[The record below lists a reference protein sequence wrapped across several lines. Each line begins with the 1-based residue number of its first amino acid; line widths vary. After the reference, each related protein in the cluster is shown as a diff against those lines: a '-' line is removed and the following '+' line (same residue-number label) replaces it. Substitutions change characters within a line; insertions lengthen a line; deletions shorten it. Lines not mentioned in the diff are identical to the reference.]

1 MSGAALDAWGLGVV
15 LLVGDVLGLTAW
27 GDGGED
33 LCDDALLLG
42 AEGYVAVA
50 YALHLAVA
58 ELPIE
63 LRLYLSPL
71 G

>member
-1 MSGAALDAWGLGVV
+1 MGLGVV
-15 LLVGDVLGLTAW
+15 LFVGDVLRRTTGCDA
-27 GDGGED
+27 GED

-42 AEGYVAVA
+42 ADGYVAVA
-50 YALHLAVA
+50 HTLRLAKA
-58 ELPIE
+58 KLPIE

>member
-1 MSGAALDAWGLGVV
+1 MSGSPLDTWGLGVV
-15 LLVGDVLGLTAW
+15 LLVGDVSRLTAW
-27 GDGGED
+27 GDRGKD

-42 AEGYVAVA
+42 ADGYVAVA
-50 YALHLAVA
+50 HALRLTVA